1 MLKLFQLTKRN
12 ASLYF
17 RDRMAVFSSLLSMII
32 IIGLMLIFLGDM
44 YIDGLNEIFE
54 SIPDAGNKTKDAKL
68 LVLSWTTAGIIP
80 INAVMVTLSSL
91 TSMIS
96 DKTSGKINSIYTA
109 PISRTVISASYIAS
123 AWITSVIVCIL
134 TLAISEIY
142 FFAKG
147 MEVFSA
153 AVHLELFGMIAVN
166 SFTYSA
172 IMYLLAA
179 LIKSESA
186 WGAIGTIIGT
196 LVGFLGGV
204 YLPIGQFSGVIASL
218 LKCTPIIY
226 STVMFRQVMTDS
238 LTDEVLSGASSEV
251 INEYKSFMGID
262 IDLFGKSLSA
272 AGCIAIMLIFGI
284 AFMAAGTLVTGLKK
298 KK

>member
-172 IMYLLAA
+172 VMYLLAA
-179 LIKSESA
+179 LIKSEMGSY
-186 WGAIGTIIGT
+186 WNSHRNSCR
-196 LVGFLGGV
+196 
-204 YLPIGQFSGVIASL
+204 LP
-218 LKCTPIIY
+218 
-226 STVMFRQVMTDS
+226 RR
-238 LTDEVLSGASSEV
+238 
-251 INEYKSFMGID
+251 
-262 IDLFGKSLSA
+262 SLSSYRT
-272 AGCIAIMLIFGI
+272 IFRRDRFASEMYSYYLQYRNVPTSHDGQSYR
-284 AFMAAGTLVTGLKK
+284 
-298 KK
+298 

>member
-1 MLKLFQLTKRN
+1 
-12 ASLYF
+12 
-17 RDRMAVFSSLLSMII
+17 
-32 IIGLMLIFLGDM
+32 MLIFLGDM

-142 FFAKG
+142 FYAKG

-172 IMYLLAA
+172 VMYLLAA

-186 WGAIGTIIGT
+186 WGAIGTVIGT

-284 AFMAAGTLVTGLKK
+284 AFMAAGTLVTGIKK

>member
-1 MLKLFQLTKRN
+1 MLKLFQLTQRN

-17 RDRMAVFSSLLSMII
+17 RDKMAVFSSLLSMII

-123 AWITSVIVCIL
+123 AWISSVIVCIL
-134 TLAISEIY
+134 TLALSEIY
-142 FFAKG
+142 FCTKG
-147 MEVFSA
+147 MEIFSP
-153 AVHLELFGMIAVN
+153 AVHLEIFGMIAIN

-204 YLPIGQFSGVIASL
+204 YLPIGQFSSVIASL

-238 LTDEVLSGASSEV
+238 LTDEVLYGAPSEV

-262 IDLFGKSLSA
+262 LNLFGNSLSA
-272 AGCIAIMLIFGI
+272 AGCVAIMLIFGI
-284 AFMAAGTLVTGLKK
+284 AFMAAGTLVTGIKK